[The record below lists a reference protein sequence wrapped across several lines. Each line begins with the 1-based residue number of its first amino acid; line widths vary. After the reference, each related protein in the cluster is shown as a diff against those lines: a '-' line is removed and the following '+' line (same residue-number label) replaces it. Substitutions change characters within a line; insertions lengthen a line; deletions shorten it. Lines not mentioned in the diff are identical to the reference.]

1 MIDECSPFLC
11 VCLESLIKKIDIVDR
26 RFRSCLFSVGTIT
39 NIFKQRKTN
48 NNIQYVEFEDT

>member
-1 MIDECSPFLC
+1 MNVTLSLSL
-11 VCLESLIKKIDIVDR
+11 CLESLIKKVDIVDR

-39 NIFKQRKTN
+39 NIFKQRKAH